1 MCGHLEGSEIRVG
14 ILQTIS
20 SIYTA
25 DTHTCHGL
33 FYEALLLTLELSH
46 SQATPEEYQGRG
58 YNAVVRSLG
67 FMFPFI
73 SQLCHLLKPGEKELD
88 HSSKPRFTHLEKGES

>member
-25 DTHTCHGL
+25 DTHMCHGL

-46 SQATPEEYQGRG
+46 SQTTPGEYQGRG
-58 YNAVVRSLG
+58 TMQLLG
-67 FMFPFI
+67 VWGSCFP
-73 SQLCHLLKPGEKELD
+73 SYP
-88 HSSKPRFTHLEKGES
+88 SSVIY